1 MENVIV
7 EFAKLLLPAAAVLY
21 AMYLVVK
28 SFLDKDMS
36 QRLLEIKLKNTETLL
51 PIRLQAYERISL
63 LLERITPNN
72 LLPRVNDQSY
82 SAQEFQQIL
91 TFNIREEYNHNLSQ
105 QIYVSDQLWELTTN
119 AVEDVVS
126 TINQA
131 AQALSEDAQG
141 IDLARKT
148 FELQSGKQN
157 DPISGALVALKNEVR
172 TIF

>member
-7 EFAKLLLPAAAVLY
+7 EFAKLILPAAAVLY

-36 QRLLEIKLKNTETLL
+36 QRLLEIKLKNAETLL

-63 LLERITPNN
+63 LLERITPSN
-72 LLPRVNDQSY
+72 LLPRLNDQSY
-82 SAQEFQQIL
+82 SAQEFHQIL

-105 QIYVSDQLWELTTN
+105 QIYVSDPLWELTTN

-131 AQALSEDAQG
+131 AQSLSEDAQG

-157 DPISGALVALKNEVR
+157 NPISVALVALKNEVR

>member
-7 EFAKLLLPAAAVLY
+7 EFAKLILPAAAVLY

-36 QRLLEIKLKNTETLL
+36 QRLLEIKFKNAETLL

-63 LLERITPNN
+63 LLERITPSN
-72 LLPRVNDQSY
+72 LLPRLNDQSY
-82 SAQEFQQIL
+82 SAPEFQQIL

-119 AVEDVVS
+119 AVEEVVS

-131 AQALSEDAQG
+131 AQGLSEDAQG

-148 FELQSGKQN
+148 FELQSSKQN
-157 DPISGALVALKNEVR
+157 DPISVALVALKNEVR